1 MRRLML
7 VEPVERSAVWAR
19 RLATFALAVAALAVA
34 LARVHAAA
42 PSDSLTVFGAALVL
56 AAFAAAL
63 ALAAAPPIW
72 RDGRAG
78 AEQAALAFA
87 LAAALMAYPVY
98 LAGRAFLSP
107 PINDVSTDL
116 EQPPTFL
123 ATAKARQARGE
134 AEPRSS
140 SAEMRAAQRAAYPD
154 LETVRV
160 RMDATEA
167 YELALNAA
175 SDLGWKMVDAAP
187 PRASSGGVGTIEA
200 MDSSLFFGFPSDIVI
215 RVRPELA
222 DTAIDAR
229 AVSRVGRHDF
239 GAGARR
245 LRRFIEAAHAAA
257 GDQYQ

>member
-1 MRRLML
+1 ML

-19 RLATFALAVAALAVA
+19 RLATFAIAVAALAVA
-34 LARVHAAA
+34 LARIHLAS
-42 PSDSLTVFGAALVL
+42 PSDALTVFGAALVL
-56 AAFAAAL
+56 AALAASF

-72 RDGRAG
+72 RDGRRG
-78 AEQAALAFA
+78 AEQGALGFA
-87 LAAALMAYPVY
+87 LAAALMAYPVF

-116 EQPPTFL
+116 EQPPAFL
-123 ATAKARQARGE
+123 LTAKARQARGG
-134 AEPRSS
+134 ADPPSA

-160 RMDATEA
+160 RMDASEA
-167 YELALNAA
+167 YELAFNAA
-175 SDLGWKMVDAAP
+175 SDLGWKVIDAAP
-187 PRASSGGVGTIEA
+187 PGASSGGVGAIEA
-200 MDSSLFFGFPSDIVI
+200 TDSSLFFGFPSDIVI

-229 AVSRVGRHDF
+229 SVSRVGRHDF

-245 LRRFIEAAHAAA
+245 LRRFIAAAHEAA

>member
-1 MRRLML
+1 ML
-7 VEPVERSAVWAR
+7 IERIERSALWAL

-34 LARVHAAA
+34 LARVHAVSPA
-42 PSDSLTVFGAALVL
+42 DSLTIFGAAVVL

-63 ALAAAPPIW
+63 AVAAAPPIW
-72 RDGRAG
+72 RDGRRG
-78 AEQAALAFA
+78 AEQAALGLA

-98 LAGRAFLSP
+98 LAGRAYLSP

-116 EQPPTFL
+116 EQPPAFL
-123 ATAKARQARGE
+123 VTAKTRQARNG
-134 AEPRSS
+134 ADPPPS

-160 RMDATEA
+160 RMDASEA

-175 SDLGWKMVDAAP
+175 SDLGWKVVDVAP
-187 PRASSGGVGTIEA
+187 PRASSGGVGIIEA
-200 MDSSLFFGFPSDIVI
+200 TDSSLFFGFMSDIVI

-229 AVSRVGRHDF
+229 AFFRVGRHDF

-245 LRRFIEAAHAAA
+245 LRRFITAAREAA